1 VGLRPTYGA
10 GLAKAIA
17 EGLRGCMVVAQERTR
32 HAAGRK
38 MSVPRT
44 YLATFDRKHER
55 RDIPSI
61 SVALVEGAHVSLTPR
76 GYRKSF

>member
-1 VGLRPTYGA
+1 
-10 GLAKAIA
+10 
-17 EGLRGCMVVAQERTR
+17 MVVAQERTR

-61 SVALVEGAHVSLTPR
+61 SVALVEGAHVSLIPADIANR
-76 GYRKSF
+76 FSDDCGREG